1 MEWRNYSWY
10 PSSCPRAP
18 VQNTESNFGLPHT
31 GKAST
36 SRSECIRGAVRWSW
50 APVVRREPGSQ
61 PCLASESPASTN
73 QEGSSLWYLMGA
85 GIKWNKKPSDCLE
98 EKLCPLENTT
108 VYSRDG
114 KALEQDGQS
123 PHLKVSNTGVEEEIR
138 SDLNT
143 DHGLCR
149 RLHRAPKASLNPSCP
164 TIIRLG
170 TILTS
175 ITKDKQNPKQASKF
189 HLIDFTMRKM

>member
-61 PCLASESPASTN
+61 PCPASESPASTN

-123 PHLKVSNTGVEEEIR
+123 PHLKVSNTGVEEEMR
-138 SDLNT
+138 NPVWPQ
-143 DHGLCR
+143 HWP
-149 RLHRAPKASLNPSCP
+149 RAVQKVAQSTWSLTQSKLPNYHKARYNPYFYHKRQTKPK
-164 TIIRLG
+164 TG
-170 TILTS
+170 
-175 ITKDKQNPKQASKF
+175 
-189 HLIDFTMRKM
+189 